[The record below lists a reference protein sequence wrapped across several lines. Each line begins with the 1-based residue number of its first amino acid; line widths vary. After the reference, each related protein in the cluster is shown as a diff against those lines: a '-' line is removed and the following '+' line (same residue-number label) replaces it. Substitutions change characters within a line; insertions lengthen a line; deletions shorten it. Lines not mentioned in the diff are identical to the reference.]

1 MIRRIAAVLAAA
13 TMLLALAVPV
23 MAGGWAEIEADAQT
37 STQPKEDTA
46 VTIGFKVLQHG
57 ETPAGWETAT
67 VHFSDLASGE
77 QFDVVAKNDRP
88 DGHFVA
94 TATFPHA
101 GYWSWQVTLKDLDSD
116 HTPVRMTVLTAN
128 GQLPPFDPS
137 TIWAAIDRAKIDVR
151 NTVTERLAADVDRLE
166 QQDSTYRARID
177 NLTATTRNLSAE
189 RDALRARV
197 DALETSGAVPMLAVV
212 SLSVLA
218 GAAAGFLMSWL
229 AGRPARGPKTAV
241 SLSPT
246 PRGADPV

>member
-13 TMLLALAVPV
+13 TMLLVLAVPV

-37 STQPKEDTA
+37 STQPKEDTP

-77 QFDVVAKNDRP
+77 QFDVVAKNDRA
-88 DGHFVA
+88 DGHFAA
-94 TATFPHA
+94 TATFPNA
-101 GYWSWQVTLKDLDSD
+101 GYWSWQVTLKDLESD
-116 HTPVRMTVLTAN
+116 HTPVRMTVLTAS
-128 GQLPPFDPS
+128 GQMPPFDPS
-137 TIWAAIDRAKIDVR
+137 AMWAAIDRAKIDVT

-197 DALETSGAVPMLAVV
+197 DSLETAGAIPMLAVI

-229 AGRPARGPKTAV
+229 AGRPAREPKAAV
-241 SLSPT
+241 SLTPT